1 MARKRTL
8 ASIEKNLSIAR
19 TRKESAQSELD
30 KATKHEESLLNEY
43 KAEQDK
49 IRAENFSR
57 IGETVYKYF
66 GENIFPDEFAETM
79 ELLFTMEEVKSLI
92 DSEKNKSESNVTA
105 EKIDKEA
112 C

>member
-8 ASIEKNLSIAR
+8 ASIEKDLSIAR
-19 TRKESAQSELD
+19 SRKESAQSELD
-30 KATKHEESLLNEY
+30 KAAKYEESLLNEL

-66 GENIFPDEFAETM
+66 GDNIPPDEFAETM
-79 ELLFTMEEVKSLI
+79 ELLFAIEEVNSLI
-92 DSEKNKSESNVTA
+92 DSGKNKSESNVAT

>member
-1 MARKRTL
+1 MARKRAL
-8 ASIEKNLSIAR
+8 ASIEKDLSIAR

-30 KATKHEESLLNEY
+30 KAVKHEESLLNEY

-66 GENIFPDEFAETM
+66 GENISPDKFAETM
-79 ELLFTMEEVKSLI
+79 ELLFTIEEVK
-92 DSEKNKSESNVTA
+92 NFVKSENT
-105 EKIDKEA
+105 DREA

>member
-8 ASIEKNLSIAR
+8 ASIEKDLSIAR

-30 KATKHEESLLNEY
+30 KAAKYEESLLNEL

-66 GENIFPDEFAETM
+66 GENIPPDKFEETM
-79 ELLFTMEEVKSLI
+79 ELLSTIDEVK
-92 DSEKNKSESNVTA
+92 NFVKSENT
-105 EKIDKEA
+105 DKEA

>member
-8 ASIEKNLSIAR
+8 ASIEKDLSIAR

-66 GENIFPDEFAETM
+66 GENISPDEFAETM

>member
-8 ASIEKNLSIAR
+8 ASIEKDLSIAR

-66 GENIFPDEFAETM
+66 GENISPDKFAETM
-79 ELLFTMEEVKSLI
+79 ELLFTIEEVKSFV
-92 DSEKNKSESNVTA
+92 KSENT
-105 EKIDKEA
+105 DKEA

>member
-8 ASIEKNLSIAR
+8 ASIEKDLSIAR

-30 KATKHEESLLNEY
+30 KAVKHEENLLNEY

-66 GENIFPDEFAETM
+66 GENISPDEFAETM
-79 ELLFTMEEVKSLI
+79 EMLFTIEEVKNFVKPENI
-92 DSEKNKSESNVTA
+92 N
-105 EKIDKEA
+105 KEA

>member
-8 ASIEKNLSIAR
+8 ASIEKDLSIAR

-30 KATKHEESLLNEY
+30 KAAKYEESLLNEL

-66 GENIFPDEFAETM
+66 GENIHPDKFEETM
-79 ELLFTMEEVKSLI
+79 ELLFTIDEVKSLV
-92 DSEKNKSESNVTA
+92 DSEKNKSESNVAT

>member
-8 ASIEKNLSIAR
+8 ASIEKDLSIAR

-66 GENIFPDEFAETM
+66 GENISPDEFAETIEM
-79 ELLFTMEEVKSLI
+79 LFTIEEVKNFVI
-92 DSEKNKSESNVTA
+92 PENTN
-105 EKIDKEA
+105 KEA

>member
-8 ASIEKNLSIAR
+8 ASIEKDLSIAR

-30 KATKHEESLLNEY
+30 KAVKHEENLLNEY

-66 GENIFPDEFAETM
+66 GENISPDEFAETM
-79 ELLFTMEEVKSLI
+79 ELLFTIEEVKNLI
-92 DSEKNKSESNVTA
+92 DSEKNKSESNVAA

>member
-8 ASIEKNLSIAR
+8 ASIEKDLSVAR

-30 KATKHEESLLNEY
+30 KAVKHEENLLNEY

-66 GENIFPDEFAETM
+66 GENISPDEFAETM
-79 ELLFTMEEVKSLI
+79 EMLFTIEEVKNFVKP
-92 DSEKNKSESNVTA
+92 ENTN
-105 EKIDKEA
+105 KEA

>member
-8 ASIEKNLSIAR
+8 ASIEKDLSIAR

-30 KATKHEESLLNEY
+30 KAAKHEESLLNEL

-66 GENIFPDEFAETM
+66 GENISPDKFEEIM
-79 ELLFTMEEVKSLI
+79 ELLFTIDEVKSFI
-92 DSEKNKSESNVTA
+92 GAEEKTET
-105 EKIDKEA
+105 IDKEA

>member
-8 ASIEKNLSIAR
+8 ASIEKDLSIAR

-30 KATKHEESLLNEY
+30 KATKQEESLLNEY

-66 GENIFPDEFAETM
+66 GENISPEEFAETM
-79 ELLFTMEEVKSLI
+79 ELLFTIEEVKSLI

-105 EKIDKEA
+105 ENIDKEA

>member
-8 ASIEKNLSIAR
+8 ASIEKDLSIAR

-30 KATKHEESLLNEY
+30 KAAKYEESLLNEL
-43 KAEQDK
+43 KADQDK
-49 IRAENFSR
+49 IRVENFSR

-66 GENIFPDEFAETM
+66 GENISPDDFAETM
-79 ELLFTMEEVKSLI
+79 ELLFTIEEVKSFV
-92 DSEKNKSESNVTA
+92 KSENT
-105 EKIDKEA
+105 DKEA

>member
-8 ASIEKNLSIAR
+8 ASIEKDLSIAR

-30 KATKHEESLLNEY
+30 KAVKHEESLLNEY

-66 GENIFPDEFAETM
+66 GENISPDEFAETM
-79 ELLFTMEEVKSLI
+79 ELLFTIEEVKSFI
-92 DSEKNKSESNVTA
+92 DSERNKSESNAAA
-105 EKIDKEA
+105 EKINKEA

>member
-8 ASIEKNLSIAR
+8 ASIEKDLSVAR
-19 TRKESAQSELD
+19 TRKESAQLELD
-30 KATKHEESLLNEY
+30 KAVKHEESLLNEY

-66 GENIFPDEFAETM
+66 GENISPDEFAETM
-79 ELLFTMEEVKSLI
+79 ELLFTIEEVKSLI
-92 DSEKNKSESNVTA
+92 DSEKNKPESNVAA